1 MKVKAVLLLVL
12 FGIVSTYSQ
21 TLYSERF
28 SGQQLTSYTAVSGS
42 GQYTVVPNGF
52 SVINDGRFNNIGNS
66 LNPNKPFNATSQKT
80 AGWLI
85 TSSSIEKDTFLVCTS
100 WLDTATN
107 AVNRW
112 VITPPVS
119 LTGTNLVLKWKAK
132 SPDPNFKDGYEVY
145 FTTSTA
151 SVLTQNDFPVANR
164 LFIVNDNNTAGA
176 GENSRWTGRSAFL
189 DNLSGQT
196 VRFAFRNNSRDRFQL
211 WIDDIEVASTSHNRN
226 VAITETRATK
236 YMLTNIQDSVR
247 FTFVNLGATTVFS
260 LTMNYMVG
268 NSSVQ
273 SQVYTNNTGWGSGS
287 VNNLKFNFPFF
298 VSSPGVYKIKTW
310 VGAVNGLPDQ
320 DVSNDTAIFYVSAL
334 NTSVPKTCLMEQFIS
349 ANDGDSPDAAERL
362 LALQSNTAVIG
373 VNVHHNDSLYN
384 SSASDLIGDFKKSNA
399 TALFDRFYFND
410 SDEPTFQPTGYSTR
424 INRRLSA
431 VSPVSVSVI
440 QKEFNSATN
449 TLSFTVKA
457 DFAADVA
464 GNFNIGAYLTEN
476 FVYGPPADTGVNG
489 YNQLNN
495 FYHVPWSPFYQ
506 KGYYSPLAG
515 TYVLNAWEYRH
526 RHVLIHAFNGMYG
539 TAGSITPSLIT
550 TGQSFQQT
558 FTLTLPTAQANVAK
572 YRPDNIYI
580 VAFVSEAGPAVSER
594 SILNTAREKLNA
606 NPEVVTVPET
616 LVKASLLKAFP
627 NPANQWVQIEL
638 SGEENTT
645 IRVLNLQGAVL
656 AHQSYGG
663 NSFKLNTESLP
674 NGIYFLELEGK
685 TGKRNVKLIVQHP

>member
-1 MKVKAVLLLVL
+1 MKVKTFLLLVL
-12 FGIVSTYSQ
+12 FGVLSAHSQ
-21 TLYSERF
+21 TLYFERF
-28 SGQQLTSYTAVSGS
+28 SGLQLTSYTAASGS
-42 GQYTVVPNGF
+42 GQYTFMPTGF
-52 SVINDGRFNNIGNS
+52 NVINDGRFNNVGNT
-66 LNPNKPFNATSQKT
+66 LNPNKPFNAPSLKT
-80 AGWLI
+80 AGWLVA
-85 TSSSIEKDTFLVCTS
+85 SSPIEKDTFLVCTS

-164 LFIVNDNNTAGA
+164 VFFVNDNNTAGA
-176 GENSRWTGRSAFL
+176 GENSSWTGRSAFL

-211 WIDDIEVASTSHNRN
+211 WIDDIEVANASHNRN

-247 FTFVNLGATTVFS
+247 FTFANLGATTVFS

-268 NSSVQ
+268 NSSIQ
-273 SQVYTNNTGWGSGS
+273 SQLYTNNSGWGSGS
-287 VNNLKFNFPFF
+287 VNSLKFNFPFF
-298 VSSPGVYKIKTW
+298 VSSPGLYKVKTW
-310 VGAVNGLPDQ
+310 VSAVNGLPDQ

-334 NTSVPKTCLMEQFIS
+334 NTSVLKTCLMEQFIS

-362 LALQSNTAVIG
+362 LSLQTNSAVIG
-373 VNVHHNDSLYN
+373 VNIHSNDSLYIT
-384 SSASDLIGDFKKSNA
+384 SAGTFVNDFKKANG

-410 SDEPTFQPTGYSTR
+410 SEEPTFQPAAYSTR

-440 QKEFNSATN
+440 QKDFNSATN

-476 FVYGPPADTGVNG
+476 YVYGNPADTRD
-489 YNQLNN
+489 
-495 FYHVPWSPFYQ
+495 P
-506 KGYYSPLAG
+506 AD
-515 TYVLNAWEYRH
+515 
-526 RHVLIHAFNGMYG
+526 
-539 TAGSITPSLIT
+539 
-550 TGQSFQQT
+550 
-558 FTLTLPTAQANVAK
+558 VA
-572 YRPDNIYI
+572 
-580 VAFVSEAGPAVSER
+580 
-594 SILNTAREKLNA
+594 
-606 NPEVVTVPET
+606 
-616 LVKASLLKAFP
+616 
-627 NPANQWVQIEL
+627 
-638 SGEENTT
+638 
-645 IRVLNLQGAVL
+645 
-656 AHQSYGG
+656 
-663 NSFKLNTESLP
+663 
-674 NGIYFLELEGK
+674 
-685 TGKRNVKLIVQHP
+685 